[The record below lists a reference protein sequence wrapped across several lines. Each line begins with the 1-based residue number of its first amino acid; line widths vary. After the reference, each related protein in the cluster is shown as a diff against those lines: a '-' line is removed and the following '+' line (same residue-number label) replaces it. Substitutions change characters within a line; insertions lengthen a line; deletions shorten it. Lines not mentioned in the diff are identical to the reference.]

1 MTVQNAEVAAAL
13 AEIGDLLEMVGENV
27 FRVRAYRRAVET
39 IAALS
44 EPVDVVL
51 ARDPQSLSGVGASIA
66 EHIEELR
73 ATGRIALLDSL
84 HRRFP
89 PGVVALLQVPGVGP
103 KLAARAYQEL
113 GIANLSELE
122 AAARDGRLA
131 GLPRVGAKSAGSIL
145 RNIEGMKARSGRT
158 PIGVARPLAL
168 GIVATLEAGSPV
180 QRLTPAGSLRRFQ
193 ETIGDI
199 DLVGVSDEPDAVMAL
214 LVGLPQVERV
224 IGSGRTKTSV
234 ILRGGLQLDLRLVE
248 PRDYGSL
255 LQHFTG
261 SQQHNILIR
270 EYAVARGW
278 KISEYGIQ
286 TAATGEV
293 AHFEDEAGV
302 YARLGLQFIPPE
314 LRQGRDEIALAAR
327 QALPRLVELAD
338 IHGDLHVHTDWSDG
352 TASIEE
358 MVRAA
363 SARGYEYVAI
373 SDHSGG
379 RGVANGLSA
388 ERLRRQ
394 IAEVRAV
401 DARYPHIR
409 VLAASEV
416 DIRADG
422 SMDFPDEVLA
432 ELDVV
437 IGSIHSAMA
446 QPSEV
451 TTSRL
456 LRAIENPHVDIIGHL
471 TTRLVGGRE
480 GVDFDR
486 AVVFAAAAR
495 TGTALEVNAHPSR
508 LDLRD
513 SDVRLALEAGAHLT
527 IDTDAHAVEGLDVL
541 EYGVHTARRGGARR
555 EDVRNAEPLDRLLTW
570 LGSDR

>member
-1 MTVQNAEVAAAL
+1 MQNAEVAAAL

-27 FRVRAYRRAVET
+27 FRIRAYRRAAET

-44 EPVDVVL
+44 EPVEVVL
-51 ARDPQSLSGVGASIA
+51 ARDPQSLSGVGEGIT

-89 PGVVALLQVPGVGP
+89 ADVVALLQVPGVGP

-113 GIANLSELE
+113 GIANLTDLE

-131 GLPRVGAKSAGSIL
+131 GLPRVGAKSASSIL
-145 RNIEGMKARSGRT
+145 RNIEGMKARGGRT

-168 GIVATLEAGSPV
+168 GIVATLRAGSPV
-180 QRLTPAGSLRRFQ
+180 QRLAPAGSLRRFQ
-193 ETIGDI
+193 ETIGDL
-199 DLVGVSDEPDAVMAL
+199 DLVGVSDDPDAVMEL
-214 LVGLPQVERV
+214 LVHLPEVDRV
-224 IGSGRTKTSV
+224 LGRGQTKTSV
-234 ILRGGLQLDLRLVE
+234 ILHGGLQLDLRLVE

-261 SQQHNILIR
+261 SRQHNILLR

-286 TAATGEV
+286 TVATGEM

-302 YARLGLQFIPPE
+302 YAHLGLQFIPTE
-314 LRQGRDEIALAAR
+314 LRQGRDEIGLAAR
-327 QALPRLVELAD
+327 RSLPRLVELED
-338 IHGDLHVHTDWSDG
+338 MRGDLHIHTDWSDG
-352 TASIEE
+352 TASIEQ

-363 SARGYEYVAI
+363 SERGYAYMAI

-379 RGVANGLSA
+379 RGVANGLSV

-401 DARYPHIR
+401 AARYPGIR
-409 VLAASEV
+409 VLTASEV

-432 ELDVV
+432 ELDLV

-446 QPSEV
+446 QPNDV
-451 TTSRL
+451 TTARL

-471 TTRLVGGRE
+471 TTRIVGGRE

-486 AVVFAAAAR
+486 ATVFAAAAR

-513 SDVRLALEAGAHLT
+513 SDVRLALEAGARLT

-555 EDVRNAEPLDRLLTW
+555 EDVRNAGTLADLLAW